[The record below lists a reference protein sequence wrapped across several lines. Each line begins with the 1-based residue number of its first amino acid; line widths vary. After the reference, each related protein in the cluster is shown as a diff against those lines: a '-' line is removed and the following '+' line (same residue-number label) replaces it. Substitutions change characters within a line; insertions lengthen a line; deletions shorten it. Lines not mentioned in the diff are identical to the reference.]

1 MTFAVD
7 KIPSVP
13 NDVSIMN
20 TVFLI
25 LSDMSSVDIDQRPSC
40 PHAFGVL
47 SRQQLREITLNII
60 SSGPDSL
67 VFDHKKYDL
76 QRSGVKSNHA
86 YILIPSTKLSTF
98 SHDYAT
104 LCSIEKIDEVSGY
117 ALCGVLN

>member
-25 LSDMSSVDIDQRPSC
+25 LSDMSSVDIDQRSSC

-47 SRQQLREITLNII
+47 SRQQLREVTLNII

-86 YILIPSTKLSTF
+86 YIVTKVLSTELGTNT
-98 SHDYAT
+98 T
-104 LCSIEKIDEVSGY
+104 LSSQVMNF
-117 ALCGVLN
+117 LF